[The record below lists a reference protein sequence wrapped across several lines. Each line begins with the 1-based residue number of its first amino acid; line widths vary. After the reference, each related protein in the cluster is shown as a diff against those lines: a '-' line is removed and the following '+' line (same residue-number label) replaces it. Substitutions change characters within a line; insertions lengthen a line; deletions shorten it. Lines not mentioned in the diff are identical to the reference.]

1 MSTLPGF
8 VISYRNILGESVMQA
23 FTNGERKVE
32 YGGQKEKGNREFGHL
47 QLLKRNKP
55 LKCLSV
61 N

>member
-8 VISYRNILGESVMQA
+8 VILGENVMQV

-32 YGGQKEKGNREFGHL
+32 HGGQKEKGNREFGHL

-55 LKCLSV
+55 LKCLFV